1 MDDMKIATG
10 VSKFHERNDRVLTNR
25 AYSAFGISI
34 RSDDAMRA
42 VPNPNSILTLW
53 ERRKRERSSP
63 LSRTINSVT
72 ILIPSIRHDRTR
84 VRRSPHAILM
94 TRRGSNAL

>member
-1 MDDMKIATG
+1 MKIATG
-10 VSKFHERNDRVLTNR
+10 VLKFHERNESRIAR
-25 AYSAFGISI
+25 IQHSQYSGISI

-53 ERRKRERSSP
+53 GRRERERSSP
-63 LSRTINSVT
+63 LLRTINSVT

-94 TRRGSNAL
+94 TRRGSNALW